1 MHQPAPNKRPVE
13 KWSRDEARAKVQLGA
28 ITQAPREEPALL
40 PLEERIRSFK
50 EIVLRFTRGRSVEE
64 INAALRKRKI
74 FGGHALEK
82 DFPSLENC
90 ALYCVTE
97 IHSQA
102 DIDRLA
108 AAVKKVVA

>member
-1 MHQPAPNKRPVE
+1 LAKIEGVE
-13 KWSRDEARAKVQLGA
+13 RVFDA
-28 ITQAPREEPALL
+28 TPFRE
-40 PLEERIRSFK
+40 F
-50 EIVLRFTRGRSVEE
+50 VLRFTGGKSVDE
-64 INAALRKRKI
+64 INAALRQEKI

-102 DIDRLA
+102 DIDRLVT
-108 AAVKKVVA
+108 AVKKAVA